1 MTTQEQQTEQIKTQ
15 IGVLF
20 NKALDIH
27 RPVQTLH
34 LIREKMLARGYQN
47 PDKEDILQE
56 LGQMQYLLYQLNMA
70 MLSIHDQLQK

>member
-1 MTTQEQQTEQIKTQ
+1 MNSKEHQTEQIKSQ

-34 LIREKMLARGYQN
+34 LIREKMLVRGYQSL
-47 PDKEDILQE
+47 DKEDILQE
-56 LGQMQYLLYQLNMA
+56 LGQMQYLLHQLNTA
-70 MLSIHDQLQK
+70 MLNIHDQLQK